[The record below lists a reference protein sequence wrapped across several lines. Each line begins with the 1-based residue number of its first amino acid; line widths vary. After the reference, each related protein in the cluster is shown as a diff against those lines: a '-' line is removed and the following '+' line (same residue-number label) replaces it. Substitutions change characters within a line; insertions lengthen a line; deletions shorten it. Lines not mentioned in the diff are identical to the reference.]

1 MAKNFKEYLKEQQE
15 YKFKLYEEVRAY
27 IPSGEGLFNN
37 HYRMYSEAFFDF
49 IETARKLHESGE
61 ITLEDGDIEL
71 IETDL
76 GQWALYE
83 DQYVPLDAPM
93 LDESDDKDDVELG
106 KPKRGGPKK
115 FYVYVKTPKGNVKK
129 VTFGDTTGLTAKI
142 NDPEA
147 RKNFAAR
154 HNCSQ
159 QKDRTT
165 AAYWSCNLPRYAKQL
180 GLSGGGNYYW

>member
-1 MAKNFKEYLKEQQE
+1 MVKKFKDYLEERQD
-15 YKFKLYEEVRAY
+15 YKFRLHEEVQAH
-27 IPSGEGLFNN
+27 IISGQGLFNN

-49 IETARKLHESGE
+49 IEIARTLNETGQVK
-61 ITLEDGDIEL
+61 LEDGDLEL
-71 IETDL
+71 LQTNL
-76 GQWALYE
+76 GEWSLYE
-83 DQYVPLDAPM
+83 GQYVPLDAPM
-93 LDESDDKDDVELG
+93 LDESNDDDVELG

-115 FYVYVKTPKGNVKK
+115 FYVYVKSDNGNVKK